1 MQEAT
6 LITLTA
12 SCSWLSK
19 VPLGWT
25 AALLKGNTLM
35 NGDILKV
42 GSLEI
47 TQFTRGNVKIK
58 RVRKTKAITVLISV
72 FIMLES
78 FGSTYSSNT
87 DY

>member
-58 RVRKTKAITVLISV
+58 RVRKTKAITVL
-72 FIMLES
+72 
-78 FGSTYSSNT
+78 N
-87 DY
+87 